1 MTYYQQ
7 IRHFTTWFRLFQKT
21 LDEIKQSWNNHCIRS
36 YRNQLL
42 TSGRPWMLHSAPAI
56 NRTRDYGVG
65 VDRRD
70 IEICAAEVHHKADIP
85 CDRTVFDI
93 CILNIGEH
101 KLSVPSNPDDMYEL
115 DKFLRRTVRAEI
127 KDGWGVIINHN
138 KNYIKLTWQLD
149 LLSIKR
155 NMHISPDVVYYCFH
169 TVGID

>member
-1 MTYYQQ
+1 MWGL
-7 IRHFTTWFRLFQKT
+7 IRRQGIQFWINFMQRITEEDMFLGDFVDNNILRFCFVDMIQKT
-21 LDEIKQSWNNHCIRS
+21 LDEIKQSWNNHRIRS

-93 CILNIGEH
+93 CILNIEEH

-115 DKFLRRTVRAEI
+115 YKFLRRTVRAEI
-127 KDGWGVIINHN
+127 
-138 KNYIKLTWQLD
+138 
-149 LLSIKR
+149 
-155 NMHISPDVVYYCFH
+155 
-169 TVGID
+169 